1 MRLVSIFE
9 DYSTLDGK
17 ETLDFSTAWH
27 LINLLRSVTSFTNHF
42 VMIGRYFMKD
52 YGPLIVLLTET
63 LNNDLIRYMECLNRF
78 IR

>member
-1 MRLVSIFE
+1 MRLIAFYE
-9 DYSTLDGK
+9 DYRSLDGE

-52 YGPLIVLLTET
+52 YGPLIVLLTEA
-63 LNNDLIRYMECLNRF
+63 LNNDLIKYM
-78 IR
+78 

>member
-1 MRLVSIFE
+1 MKLIAIYN
-9 DYSTLDGK
+9 DYCSLNVK

-27 LINLLRSVTSFTNHF
+27 LINLLRSVTSFTAHF

-63 LNNDLIRYMECLNRF
+63 LNKDLIRYM
-78 IR
+78 